1 METDQLIRTLAAD
14 NAHRAR
20 PVGFVLALAFNHPAV
35 LGAFVLLTGLCISM
49 YFLPARLFVI
59 ARPVPGGT
67 EVGLA
72 ATTVKGYDVFE
83 DRFRDIVDALRRTEP
98 RSQGTEV
105 TPAPALGTV

>member
-1 METDQLIRTLAAD
+1 
-14 NAHRAR
+14 
-20 PVGFVLALAFNHPAV
+20 
-35 LGAFVLLTGLCISM
+35 M

-83 DRFRDIVDALRRTEP
+83 DRFREIVDALHRTEP
-98 RSQGTEV
+98 RSKVTEV
-105 TPAPALGTV
+105 TSAPALGTV